1 MSSLDD
7 KTGCV
12 SYRSNFSG
20 GICSEEQTSY
30 ESFNNRDPCLISGQ
44 PGSSYSRVEAT
55 HVSLQ
60 KRRVESS
67 RAGLSSGTSCSSNN
81 ITHVSR
87 DDSGVE
93 CGTGNGKLWFTN
105 SGITEDSLD
114 PFVFQ
119 EDDFELS
126 KWELLS
132 GSNTKSS
139 LDGGAAVDGYIDTSN
154 FVPASQQ
161 ESNNVEYH
169 QSQETSCSST
179 VDEDKSNLLADC
191 LLTAVK
197 VFAYFESSELLFLQ
211 SLVKM
216 VVMDLIVSL

>member
-1 MSSLDD
+1 MSSLDE
-7 KTGCV
+7 KTGCA
-12 SYRSNFSG
+12 SYGSNFSG
-20 GICSEEQTSY
+20 GHCSREQTSF

-55 HVSLQ
+55 RVSLQ
-60 KRRVESS
+60 KRRVEFS
-67 RAGLSSGTSCSSNN
+67 RAGFSSGISCSSNN
-81 ITHVSR
+81 VTHVSR

-93 CGTGNGKLWFTN
+93 CGTGNEKLRFTN
-105 SGITEDSLD
+105 SGITENSLD
-114 PFVFQ
+114 PFMFQ
-119 EDDFELS
+119 EDDFELPP
-126 KWELLS
+126 WELLS

-139 LDGGAAVDGYIDTSN
+139 LDGRAVVDGYIDSSN
-154 FVPASQQ
+154 FAPASQQ

-211 SLVKM
+211 ILVKM
-216 VVMDLIVSL
+216 VVMDLIVLL